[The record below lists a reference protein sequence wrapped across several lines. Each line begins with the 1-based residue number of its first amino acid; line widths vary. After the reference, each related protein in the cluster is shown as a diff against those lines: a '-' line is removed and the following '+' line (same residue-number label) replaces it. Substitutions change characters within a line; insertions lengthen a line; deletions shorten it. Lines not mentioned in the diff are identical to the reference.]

1 MTDNYSKYQHGVT
14 SSDIA
19 LRDDQ
24 NVFHKIVFNYD
35 DKIIIAFPEY
45 PNVTNHLGLL
55 LGNGNKPYKYLI
67 DLTNNKYHEDL
78 LGILLQ
84 HNFGDSKII
93 QLNSFNKIQEV
104 ITEYYIDVK
113 KYKYSFAEA
122 SKNSSLYCCSI
133 HLPTNNITPPIN
145 VCILDEDKL
154 IESFKR
160 RISKRTEKDMLNFSD
175 TNYIYIMKN
184 EETKLF
190 KIGFSKSPTYREGT
204 LQSKEPKVIL
214 YRKWIALQKYESKL
228 KNQFKAKRKRGEWFA
243 LDQSD
248 LNEIDRIM
256 GRFYN
261 SKEDAIKGVINKSV
275 ESLFNSSKHL

>member
-113 KYKYSFAEA
+113 KY
-122 SKNSSLYCCSI
+122 
-133 HLPTNNITPPIN
+133 
-145 VCILDEDKL
+145 
-154 IESFKR
+154 IEVG
-160 RISKRTEKDMLNFSD
+160 I
-175 TNYIYIMKN
+175 
-184 EETKLF
+184 
-190 KIGFSKSPTYREGT
+190 
-204 LQSKEPKVIL
+204 
-214 YRKWIALQKYESKL
+214 
-228 KNQFKAKRKRGEWFA
+228 
-243 LDQSD
+243 
-248 LNEIDRIM
+248 
-256 GRFYN
+256 
-261 SKEDAIKGVINKSV
+261 
-275 ESLFNSSKHL
+275 